1 MKCCYLVFILF
12 LFSTSWADLA
22 ADIEAFT
29 GGRTKIVWARSV
41 TGAQDDDLQIKAY
54 ELLGFDSH
62 EGFERVI
69 APGPISCANPLIT
82 SDGMRVIFTSWPD
95 DTVYISDW
103 TGQNIRPLLQG
114 YGLSVWNDPAT
125 KRDWIY
131 YSDVPYGTRVDRC
144 EIDSVAHSELVW
156 NKSPVSIRFRVSAD
170 GKQGGGEFPWPT
182 AGEVSLPNDTFVGYG
197 SGCNAQIAPDNS
209 YRFFNLVS
217 SHKSLNVCDFGATNC
232 RQINTSSFLD
242 SEGITAIWAP
252 KWTND
257 SRFFTFRNTNN
268 QEIYLGKFNGDY
280 TAVSSCLRVTN
291 NTVYDDYA
299 YAWISVPS
307 QISFSPE
314 SLSFVVDTAGVGN
327 TSQTIS
333 VANFHGILPSLSA
346 VTSATWLSVQV
357 TGTPNNQS
365 IKNTVSASGL
375 ASGIYA
381 TSVLVSGSGVPSE
394 QYVVKLRVNGA
405 PRVDT
410 IVISPS
416 DPLLPCS
423 TSVTFAAQAFDQF
436 HDSMAASIKWSL
448 DSGGAISSAGVFNSN
463 GSVGRFVVQA
473 CVVGPHVQCAATTI
487 QVYKNL
493 YVTSP
498 RKGMAFFPGDTMHVR
513 WVGSTPNM
521 QGVLVYLT
529 LDNGRIW
536 TMLNT
541 ASAISKQDVAW
552 GDYKWVVPDSIV
564 VPGGMQLLKSDS
576 CQIRVADYDQGPNS
590 DFYSDGL
597 FAIGKTAQTAK
608 FTSPSK
614 PFVKLFL
621 TGRRMA
627 IRSSVPIVKVEIYD
641 CRGVCIGQFRDY
653 GMHSVGFRLLP
664 GVNMIK
670 LKTAAEMLMYKV
682 VVP

>member
-1 MKCCYLVFILF
+1 MEYRYLAFILL
-12 LFSTSWADLA
+12 LFSISWADLA

-29 GGRTKIVWARSV
+29 GGRTKIVWARSI

-54 ELLGFDSH
+54 ELMGFDTH

-82 SDGMRVIFTSWPD
+82 TDGTRVIFTSWPD
-95 DTVYISDW
+95 DTVYICDW

-114 YGLSVWNDPAT
+114 FGLYIWNDPVT
-125 KRDWIY
+125 NRDWIY
-131 YSDVPYGTRVDRC
+131 YSDIPYGTRVDRC
-144 EIDSVAHSELVW
+144 VIDSVAYSELVW
-156 NKSPVSIRFRVSAD
+156 NKSQVSIRFRVSAD
-170 GKQGGGEFPWPT
+170 GKQGGGEFPWPS
-182 AGEVSLPNDTFVGYG
+182 AGEVSLPNGAFVGYG

-217 SHKSLNVCDFGATNC
+217 GHTSLNMCDYSDSNC

-242 SEGITAIWAP
+242 TGVNDAIWAP

-257 SRFFTFRNTNN
+257 GRFLTFRNTSN
-268 QEIYLGKFNGDY
+268 QEIYIGKFNGDY
-280 TAVSSCLRVTN
+280 TGISSCLRVTN

-314 SLSFVVDTAGVGN
+314 SLSFVVDTAGVG
-327 TSQTIS
+327 TEPQTIS
-333 VANFHGILPSLSA
+333 VENFHGALPSLSA
-346 VTSATWLSVQV
+346 VTSATWLNVQV
-357 TGTPNNQS
+357 TGTLHSQS

-381 TSVLVSGSGVPSE
+381 TSVLVSGAGIPSE
-394 QYVVKLRVNGA
+394 QYVVKLRINGA
-405 PRVDT
+405 PRIDT

-423 TSVTFAAQAFDQF
+423 TSITFAANVFDQF
-436 HDSMAASIKWSL
+436 HDTMAASITWSL
-448 DSGGAISSAGVFNSN
+448 DSGGTISSAGFFKSN
-463 GSVGRFVVQA
+463 GSEGRFVAQA
-473 CVVGPHVQCAATTI
+473 CVVGQAKCAATSI
-487 QVYKNL
+487 LVYKNL

-498 RKGMAFFPGDTMHVR
+498 QKGAAFFPGDTMHVR
-513 WVGSTPNM
+513 WVGSTPDM

-529 LDNGRIW
+529 IDNGRIW

-541 ASAISKQDVAW
+541 SAISKQDVAW

-564 VPGGMQLLKSDS
+564 VSGGMQLLKSDS
-576 CQIRVADYDQGPNS
+576 CQIKVANYDQGSNS

-597 FAIGKTAQTAK
+597 FTIGKTAKTAK
-608 FTSPSK
+608 FAIPSK
-614 PFVKLFL
+614 PFTKLFL
-621 TGRRMA
+621 TGKRMA
-627 IRSSVPIVKVEIYD
+627 ISSSVPIVKVEIYD
-641 CRGVCIGQFRDY
+641 CRGVCIEKCKDY
-653 GMHSVGFRLLP
+653 GMCSFSFRLQSGL
-664 GVNMIK
+664 NIIK
-670 LKTAAEMLMYKV
+670 VKTAAETLMYKL